1 MVFIRKNIKEDVDWN
16 NTLPSEV
23 VDAGIEALQNQDM
36 DSTSTTSMPTTEEVI
51 NEEEVTKERFYNWHD
66 ILEVLSYYMHPD
78 IIRQIEDDW
87 MFNYPDDLMNQDAV
101 DDLLSDIAVSFNEET
116 ADEIKSKLDQLQDPK
131 AVAALDLSTDIGIL
145 QDALDKISD
154 INIKEKL
161 VNLIDSLK

>member
-154 INIKEKL
+154 INVKEKL
-161 VNLIDSLK
+161 VKLIDSLK

>member
-16 NTLPSEV
+16 STLPSEV
-23 VDAGIEALQNQDM
+23 VDAGIEALQNQDIN
-36 DSTSTTSMPTTEEVI
+36 STSMPTSEEVI
-51 NEEEVTKERFYNWHD
+51 NEEEVAKERTYNWHD